1 MNYLGNKT
9 KLNEWIYASV
19 KDFINEYEAFSNE
32 LSFADLFSGTASV
45 SNYWNSKEHEVM
57 SNDIQF
63 YSYVKANSLLKNKM
77 VRKTIID
84 KIMNELNEVDA
95 KKLKA
100 KFITKNYSPYNK
112 QKRMFFTVENAKI
125 IDYAIELIKCKKNNK
140 EINEQERM
148 YLISELIDAA
158 SRVSNTAVV
167 YEAFLKSFK
176 PTSLKRIVFK
186 NKIKNEKTNNNKSE
200 IYNEDIN
207 KLINKIKGDILYL
220 DPPYNSRGYDTNYHL
235 LETIALGDEPKII
248 NVSGRRD
255 ESKKKSKFSTKSFA
269 LETMKDLLVN
279 SNFRYV
285 FISYNNEGIITED
298 QMIEI
303 INENEWE
310 FKVYKKKY
318 PRFKSNNNE
327 GPKYV
332 EEILYAIKKVK
343 NVNKK

>member
-19 KDFINEYEAFSNE
+19 KDFINDYEVFSNK

-45 SNYWNSKEHEVM
+45 SRYWNLKEHEVI
-57 SNDIQF
+57 SNDIQY

-77 VRKTIID
+77 VRKSVVD
-84 KIMNELNEVDA
+84 KIMNELNQVDP
-95 KKLKA
+95 KKIKA
-100 KFITKNYSPYNK
+100 GFITKNYSPYNR

-125 IDYAIELIKCKKNNK
+125 IDYAICLIEVKKINK

-148 YLISELIDAA
+148 YLISELLDAA

-176 PTSLKRIVFK
+176 PSAVKRIVFR
-186 NKIKNEKTNNNKSE
+186 NKIKIEKTNNNSQV
-200 IYNEDIN
+200 YNSDIN
-207 KLINKIKGDILYL
+207 KLINEIKGDILYL

-235 LETIALGDEPKII
+235 LETIALGDKPKII
-248 NVSGRRD
+248 NVSGRR
-255 ESKKKSKFSTKSFA
+255 EENKKKSKFSTKSFA
-269 LETMKDLLVN
+269 LEAMKELLVN
-279 SNFRYV
+279 SDFRYI
-285 FISYNNEGIITED
+285 FISYNNEGIISEE
-298 QMIEI
+298 QMIDI
-303 INENEWE
+303 INENNWE

-318 PRFKSNNNE
+318 PRFKSNNND

-332 EEILYAIKKVK
+332 EEILYAIKKVE